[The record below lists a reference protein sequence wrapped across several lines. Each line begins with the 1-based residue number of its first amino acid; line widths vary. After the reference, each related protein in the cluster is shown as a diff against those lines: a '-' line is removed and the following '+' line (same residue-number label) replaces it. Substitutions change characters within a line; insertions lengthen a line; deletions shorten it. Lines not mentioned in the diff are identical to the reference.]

1 MEQTANLR
9 QTISEYKNGNAEA
22 FTLLY
27 QESSKYIY
35 TCIYKVMK
43 GNDNALDIISDIM
56 QETYVEISRSITQLE
71 NDARFLQWA
80 GMIATRKCYAYLKK
94 NKRYVLL
101 NEEDD
106 TFDTLSDSD
115 EIIPETVMQD
125 REKQRLLREIIDNSL
140 TEMQKLCII
149 AYYFQEQKQSE
160 IANELGIPENTVK
173 TNLSRAKQKIK
184 DGVLELEKK
193 NGTRLYSVAPFLLL
207 LFKEEVDAAVVP
219 DAVTAGVYTAIRQ
232 STANMVNSVAATDMA
247 NTAAAQG
254 TGTKAVAGQAA
265 KMALKTK
272 VIFGIIGV
280 GIAAAIAA
288 SIYAETTAKY
298 DQMAATDQNVKKNT
312 EYAQNSETVKD
323 TEQEVNT
330 QEDTQEDTEA
340 S

>member
-1 MEQTANLR
+1 
-9 QTISEYKNGNAEA
+9 
-22 FTLLY
+22 
-27 QESSKYIY
+27 
-35 TCIYKVMK
+35 MK

-71 NDARFLQWA
+71 N
-80 GMIATRKCYAYLKK
+80 
-94 NKRYVLL
+94 
-101 NEEDD
+101 D

-173 TNLSRAKQKIK
+173 TNLSRAKQKIR

-232 STANMVNSVAATDMA
+232 SVAAANMA
-247 NTAAAQG
+247 NT
-254 TGTKAVAGQAA
+254 VA
-265 KMALKTK
+265 
-272 VIFGIIGV
+272 
-280 GIAAAIAA
+280 
-288 SIYAETTAKY
+288 S
-298 DQMAATDQNVKKNT
+298 TDMGN
-312 EYAQNSETVKD
+312 AC
-323 TEQEVNT
+323 
-330 QEDTQEDTEA
+330 
-340 S
+340 

>member
-1 MEQTANLR
+1 
-9 QTISEYKNGNAEA
+9 
-22 FTLLY
+22 
-27 QESSKYIY
+27 
-35 TCIYKVMK
+35 MK

-71 NDARFLQWA
+71 N
-80 GMIATRKCYAYLKK
+80 
-94 NKRYVLL
+94 
-101 NEEDD
+101 D

-193 NGTRLYSVAPFLLL
+193 NGTRLYSVAPLLLL
-207 LFKEEVDAAVVP
+207 LFKEDVDAAVIP

-232 STANMVNSVAATDMA
+232 SVAAANMANAAATTDMGNA
-247 NTAAAQG
+247 C
-254 TGTKAVAGQAA
+254 
-265 KMALKTK
+265 
-272 VIFGIIGV
+272 
-280 GIAAAIAA
+280 
-288 SIYAETTAKY
+288 
-298 DQMAATDQNVKKNT
+298 
-312 EYAQNSETVKD
+312 
-323 TEQEVNT
+323 
-330 QEDTQEDTEA
+330 
-340 S
+340 

>member
-232 STANMVNSVAATDMA
+232 STAN
-247 NTAAAQG
+247 
-254 TGTKAVAGQAA
+254 
-265 KMALKTK
+265 
-272 VIFGIIGV
+272 IW
-280 GIAAAIAA
+280 
-288 SIYAETTAKY
+288 
-298 DQMAATDQNVKKNT
+298 
-312 EYAQNSETVKD
+312 
-323 TEQEVNT
+323 
-330 QEDTQEDTEA
+330 
-340 S
+340 